1 MAQSNKEWLY
11 SLDPHELTEWFDTEH
26 ESCNQ
31 HADQQKC
38 EPVHETH
45 KLDSREKLE
54 ADTTETWKAVARI
67 CARGETPK
75 ERWTNDEFYKLL
87 DRQAAITERECRK
100 HAIAY
105 QCHCDEKF
113 AELQK
118 QVDKLTAERDNYRD
132 MCVRA
137 VDAGEQLSAKV
148 DKLEECVREREHL
161 RNQLGIALDHA
172 HDICSLVDLD
182 GNVLP

>member
-1 MAQSNKEWLY
+1 MTTNYEWLLQM
-11 SLDPHELTEWFDTEH
+11 SGDERQSWFDAEH
-26 ESCNQ
+26 AESENGTLDG
-31 HADQQKC
+31 AREGLDG
-38 EPVHETH
+38 EN
-45 KLDSREKLE
+45 DSREKLE

-182 GNVLP
+182 GEVLP